1 MFIYDMGTVQTYLE
15 KWEEMRISIMSL
27 PKFWEKVRE
36 RRETWCDWEEKKQI
50 MAIPLPKLEERNICN
65 CGNLVKRGTWKFSK
79 KRELGEG
86 GEKIRLRLFLAYI
99 EPLKLGELIELS
111 IKHLATLSFVV
122 CNES

>member
-1 MFIYDMGTVQTYLE
+1 MRRDANFDNVIAEILRKSKREERDMMWLRG
-15 KWEEMRISIMSL
+15 
-27 PKFWEKVRE
+27 
-36 RRETWCDWEEKKQI
+36 KKQI

-79 KRELGEG
+79 KRGLGEG
-86 GEKIRLRLFLAYI
+86 GEKIRLWLFLAYI

-111 IKHLATLSFVV
+111 INHLATLSFVV